1 MKKIIAI
8 AALTAALASS
18 SAFAK
23 TEGNYVGI
31 DFLKTSVT
39 NRYQSSGGKAAGYE
53 KFDNTSNGV
62 GVNYKHAINFN
73 DVFVAPGVFFDRL
86 GSEATDVDGG
96 TLSTQSRYGAKLD
109 VGYDVN
115 ENFSAYVTNGLAH
128 VKYNINLPS
137 NSTSTGAEISYFYG
151 AGLSTKITKDLS
163 LNVEYNTQTLSIAT
177 PKITGADHIKSKLN
191 VAKLGLSYNF

>member
-39 NRYQSSGGKAAGYE
+39 NRYQSSGGKAADYE

-62 GVNYKHAINFN
+62 GINYKHALNFN
-73 DVFVAPGVFFDRL
+73 DVFIAPGVFFDRL
-86 GSEATDVDGG
+86 GSEATDADGG

-128 VKYNINLPS
+128 VKYNINLPN

-177 PKITGADHIKSKLN
+177 PVIDGADHIKSKIN